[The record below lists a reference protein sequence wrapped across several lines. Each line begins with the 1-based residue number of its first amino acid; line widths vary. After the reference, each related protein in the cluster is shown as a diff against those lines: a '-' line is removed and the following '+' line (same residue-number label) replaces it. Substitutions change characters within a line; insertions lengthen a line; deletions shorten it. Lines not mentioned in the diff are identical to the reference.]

1 MQTPRPAA
9 AEVAR
14 QVNAQIR
21 EIAESLATQGDESH
35 EYTFFCE
42 CGCLQP
48 LTRTLPELTRQ
59 GFALAQGHPASRPS
73 SRNEQQEK
81 EPPPLEPLPST

>member
-1 MQTPRPAA
+1 METPRSAA

-21 EIAESLATQGDESH
+21 EIAESLARPGDESH
-35 EYTFFCE
+35 RYTFFCE

-48 LTRTLPELTRQ
+48 LERTLSEVTRE
-59 GFALAQGHPASRPS
+59 GVALAEGHLPSRASS
-73 SRNEQQEK
+73 SSKRQDD
-81 EPPPLEPLPST
+81 PPPLEPLPST